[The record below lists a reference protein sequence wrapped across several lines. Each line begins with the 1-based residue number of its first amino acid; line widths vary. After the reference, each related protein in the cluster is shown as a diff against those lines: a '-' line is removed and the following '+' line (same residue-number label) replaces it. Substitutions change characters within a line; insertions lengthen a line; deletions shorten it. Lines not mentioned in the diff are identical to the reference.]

1 MALWKRIQGEYSA
14 LCTQYSALRTQHFVL
29 STPCRLL
36 RTVLVLAILLIL
48 VPFSSAQ
55 DVDLVRGTLLAPK
68 AFRAAAARVR
78 PGLVR
83 IEGLGGIAPGVDGGG
98 YQAPGEGPT
107 TGVVISPDGYIVTS
121 TYNFLRKPPIITVI
135 GPDGQRRV
143 AELLGRDETRKI
155 CLLKVS
161 GDVEW
166 RVPPLAPRSELQV
179 GQWAVA
185 VGFGFG
191 ATEPSLSA
199 GIISATSRISQR
211 AVQTDA
217 NLSPANYG
225 GPLVD
230 LEGRVIGI
238 CVPLSPQSKT
248 EAAGAEWYDSGIGFA
263 VPLDDLD
270 DAIAAM
276 KAGKTLQPGF
286 LGVQTAP
293 YGDPPRGAQI
303 KQVVPDSPAAK
314 AGLAV
319 DDQILRIGETEIL
332 DGAHLSTVI
341 GRSYAGDKIAVVV
354 RRGEEEKTFEAELV
368 VPPPPPKPAPP
379 MPTAVPMPGEKP
391 GEKPPSAK
399 QPEPAPEE
407 APPAEKPAD

>member
-1 MALWKRIQGEYSA
+1 MKILSNWSIRVFAAAALPVSLLLASVSPARGEDPA
-14 LCTQYSALRTQHFVL
+14 A
-29 STPCRLL
+29 
-36 RTVLVLAILLIL
+36 
-48 VPFSSAQ
+48 
-55 DVDLVRGTLLAPK
+55 LVRGTLLAPK
-68 AFRAAAARVR
+68 AFRAAAARVQ

-121 TYNFLRKPPIITVI
+121 TFNFLRKPPIITVI

-143 AELLGRDETRKI
+143 AELLGRDETRKL

-166 RVPPLAPRSELQV
+166 QVPALAPRSELQV

-191 ATEPSLSA
+191 ASEPSLSA

-263 VPLDDLD
+263 VPLDGLEN
-270 DAIAAM
+270 AIAAM

-286 LGVQTAP
+286 LGVQTVP
-293 YGDPPRGAQI
+293 FGDPPSGAEI

-314 AGLAV
+314 AGLAAG
-319 DDQILRIGETEIL
+319 DQILRIGETEIL

-341 GRSYAGDKIAVVV
+341 GRYYAGDKIAVVV
-354 RRGEEEKTFEAELV
+354 KRGEEEKSLEAELA
-368 VPPPPPKPAPP
+368 VPPPPPKPMP
-379 MPTAVPMPGEKP
+379 MPMAIPMPGEKP
-391 GEKPPSAK
+391 GEKPAEPS
-399 QPEPAPEE
+399 PEKAPPEM
-407 APPAEKPAD
+407 PPAEKPAD

>member
-1 MALWKRIQGEYSA
+1 MNMLSNWPIRWFAAALLLASMSLVNFPLARGEDPA
-14 LCTQYSALRTQHFVL
+14 V
-29 STPCRLL
+29 
-36 RTVLVLAILLIL
+36 
-48 VPFSSAQ
+48 
-55 DVDLVRGTLLAPK
+55 LVRGTLLAPK
-68 AFRAAAARVR
+68 AFRAAAARVQ

-83 IEGLGGIAPGVDGGG
+83 IEGIGGIAPGVDGGG

-107 TGVVISPDGYIVTS
+107 TGVVISPDGHIITS
-121 TYNFLRKPPIITVI
+121 TFNFLRKPPIITVI

-143 AELLGRDETRKI
+143 AELLGRDETRKL

-166 RVPPLAPRSELQV
+166 QVPPLAPRNDLQV

-191 ATEPSLSA
+191 ATEPSLTA
-199 GIISATSRISQR
+199 GIISATNRISQR

-263 VPLDDLD
+263 VPLDGLE

-293 YGDPPRGAQI
+293 FGDPPSGAEI

-314 AGLAV
+314 AGLAAG
-319 DDQILRIGETEIL
+319 DQILRIGETSIL

-341 GRSYAGDKIAVVV
+341 GRYYAGDKIAVVV
-354 RRGEEEKTFEAELV
+354 KRGDEEKSLEAELA
-368 VPPPPPKPAPP
+368 VPPPPPKPMP
-379 MPTAVPMPGEKP
+379 MPMAIPMPGGRPGEKP
-391 GEKPPSAK
+391 GEKPAEPS
-399 QPEPAPEE
+399 PEK
-407 APPAEKPAD
+407 APPEMLPAD